1 MLCVNLKN
9 NKYHIDKTYNANV
22 YRVVD
27 EWSTCTYI
35 LKKCPQ
41 ESNLHYKHQFKTEIY
56 ILSNLHHPLTPTLIE
71 CFEENEDQYFVES
84 YIPGVQAKCWIQNY
98 KGWIFRYVL
107 IFDVLSV
114 LKSLHQLG
122 YLYIDLKLENLIYYN
137 KHFYLI
143 DFNAC
148 IENHAKVAI
157 MASKSNCAPE
167 LLQIK
172 EKDERADVYALGS
185 LLNDVFGFSMKFL
198 VFLCHR
204 KQEKRLP
211 NLKLFQFYIY
221 IHLGLRIVFVLVLCI
236 LSVFYLLPSTKNDT
250 VFDVY
255 YKQHNV
261 SLFER
266 AYKETKSK
274 NRLYTWIVN
283 DWILDEVY
291 ENGQTSY
298 FLMNEALALKDT
310 ALIQYIYTHV
320 NLKEYPQLN
329 LYVQVYLKP
338 DAKKMNQCIQEIL
351 KTEYLLKDKMQYL
364 NQCLQ
369 ITIEKEFK
377 ISISSLYAWIE
388 NLDGNQAVS
397 CGQTFENL
405 GCNYLEYALL
415 LRNKESEIMEIP
427 TVFID
432 CLSSER
438 WNQLYAFWR
447 SL

>member
-9 NKYHIDKTYNANV
+9 NKYRIIQSYNENV
-22 YRVVD
+22 HRVVD

-35 LKKCPQ
+35 LKKCPL
-41 ESNLHYKHQFKTEIY
+41 ESNLYYKHQFKTEIY
-56 ILSNLHHPLTPTLIE
+56 VLSNLMHPLIPTLIE
-71 CFEENEDQYFVES
+71 CFEEKEEQYFVET
-84 YIPGVQAKCWIQNY
+84 YIPGINAKKWIQTY
-98 KGWIFRYVL
+98 KGCLKRYVL

-114 LKSLHQLG
+114 LKSVHQMG
-122 YLYIDLKLENLIYYN
+122 YLYIDLKLENLIYYK

-148 IENHAKVAI
+148 IENHAKLAI

-167 LLQIK
+167 LLQLSP
-172 EKDERADVYALGS
+172 KDERADVYALGS
-185 LLNDVFGFSMKFL
+185 LVNEVFGFSMKLL

-204 KQEKRLP
+204 KQEKRIP
-211 NLKLFQFYIY
+211 NLMLFRMYIY
-221 IHLGLRIVFVLVLCI
+221 IHLGLRLLFVFVLCI
-236 LSVFYLLPSTKNDT
+236 LSVFYLFTSTRENT
-250 VFDVY
+250 IFDVY

-274 NRLYTWIVN
+274 ERLYTWIVN
-283 DWILDEVY
+283 DWIVDEVY

-310 ALIQYIYTHV
+310 ALIQYIYAHV

-351 KTEYLLKDKMQYL
+351 KTDYLLKDKIQYL
-364 NQCLQ
+364 NECLQ
-369 ITIEKEFK
+369 ITLENEFK
-377 ISISSLYAWIE
+377 ISVTNLYAWIE
-388 NLDGNQAVS
+388 NLEITQALS
-397 CGQTFENL
+397 CGQKFENL

-432 CLSSER
+432 HLSSQR
-438 WNQLYAFWR
+438 WNQLYTFWR